1 MLLQNINLLILDEPT
16 NYMDINSLEVVEN
29 VLKDYYSTLLF
40 VSHDRRFVESIADN
54 IMTIENHK
62 IKMFKGNYKEYLD
75 SKNKCEDNDKE
86 EIENEI
92 FILQNRLSEV
102 IGRLS
107 MPSKKDDVVALDE
120 EYNELLLR
128 LKELKT
134 NLS

>member
-1 MLLQNINLLILDEPT
+1 M
-16 NYMDINSLEVVEN
+16 
-29 VLKDYYSTLLF
+29 F
-40 VSHDRRFVESIADN
+40 VSHDRRFIESIADH

-102 IGRLS
+102 VGRLS

-120 EYNELLLR
+120 EYNELLLK
-128 LKELKT
+128 LKELKI
-134 NLS
+134 NLSK